1 MIKTISALILLGLVA
16 YAFKKK
22 VSSKLR
28 GEAMNCMSC
37 GRSMDDYIK
46 KEINE
51 EAMIFCCEKCAEE
64 YLGIL

>member
-1 MIKTISALILLGLVA
+1 
-16 YAFKKK
+16 
-22 VSSKLR
+22 
-28 GEAMNCMSC
+28 
-37 GRSMDDYIK
+37 MDDYIK